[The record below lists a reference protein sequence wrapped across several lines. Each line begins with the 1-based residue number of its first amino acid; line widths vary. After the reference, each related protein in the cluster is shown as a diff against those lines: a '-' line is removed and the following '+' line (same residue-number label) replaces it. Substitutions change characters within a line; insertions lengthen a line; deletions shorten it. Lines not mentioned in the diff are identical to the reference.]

1 MAREAPIDSDS
12 ENGSV
17 VVVRALAPQY
27 GTLHRQLHRLEN
39 KIDDMEKGIE
49 VIKAN
54 QETLQNQLRQMQA
67 SLDEIAMRQH

>member
-1 MAREAPIDSDS
+1 MAREAPVDSDS

-49 VIKAN
+49 VIRTN
-54 QETLQNQLRQMQA
+54 QETLQNQLRQVQE
-67 SLDEIAMRQH
+67 SLVEISERLD